1 MKYMIQYNYNQQN
14 NMKNFVKK
22 KIFLLIK
29 EKKGKYFCRGR
40 NYSIKINV
48 AIFVVNK
55 YLNLAVK
62 NQRMLEILY

>member
-1 MKYMIQYNYNQQN
+1 
-14 NMKNFVKK
+14 MKNFVKK